1 MDTIETEEP
10 RLSMLRALPLMHRL
24 LRLIFV
30 GERERFTKTQFYI
43 LITLYHQSPLTMTQ
57 IGEHIGAS
65 KEQATRAVAPLADEG
80 LVRREVS
87 AKNRTRVYVSLTE
100 AGCALVQ
107 ELIAR
112 CSEKLEGAH
121 ERAAHRR
128 GAGGAA
134 DASLGKRRAFGK
146 GCNSLKLISIF
157 EYTVLR
163 L

>member
-30 GERERFTKTQFYI
+30 GERERLTKTQFYI

-87 AKNRTRVYVSLTE
+87 SKNRTRVYVSLTE
-100 AGCALVQ
+100 KGCALVQ
-107 ELIAR
+107 DLIAR
-112 CSEKLEGAH
+112 CSRKLE
-121 ERAAHRR
+121 ERMNDRLTPEEREALRMHLSESAALLEKAVIR
-128 GAGGAA
+128 
-134 DASLGKRRAFGK
+134 
-146 GCNSLKLISIF
+146 
-157 EYTVLR
+157 
-163 L
+163 

>member
-87 AKNRTRVYVSLTE
+87 PKNRTRVYVSLTE

-107 ELIAR
+107 DLIAR
-112 CSEKLEGAH
+112 CSEKLEARMN
-121 ERAAHRR
+121 ERLTAEEREALRMHLSESAALLEKAVIR
-128 GAGGAA
+128 
-134 DASLGKRRAFGK
+134 
-146 GCNSLKLISIF
+146 
-157 EYTVLR
+157 
-163 L
+163 

>member
-1 MDTIETEEP
+1 MDAMESEEP

-43 LITLYHQSPLTMTQ
+43 LITLYHRASLTMTQ

-87 AKNRTRVYVSLTE
+87 PQNRTRIYVSLTE
-100 AGCALVQ
+100 KGRALVQ
-107 ELIAR
+107 DLIAR
-112 CSEKLEGAH
+112 CSEKLE
-121 ERAAHRR
+121 ERMDERLTAEEREALRHH
-128 GAGGAA
+128 
-134 DASLGKRRAFGK
+134 
-146 GCNSLKLISIF
+146 F
-157 EYTVLR
+157 EEIALLLEKAVIP
-163 L
+163 

>member
-1 MDTIETEEP
+1 MDAMETEEP
-10 RLSMLRALPLMHRL
+10 RLNMLRALPLMHRL
-24 LRLIFV
+24 LRLIFI

-87 AKNRTRVYVSLTE
+87 SKNRTRVYVSLTE

-107 ELIAR
+107 DLIAR
-112 CSEKLEGAH
+112 CSEKLEARMN
-121 ERAAHRR
+121 ERLTAEEREALRMHLSESAALLEKAVIR
-128 GAGGAA
+128 
-134 DASLGKRRAFGK
+134 
-146 GCNSLKLISIF
+146 
-157 EYTVLR
+157 
-163 L
+163 

>member
-1 MDTIETEEP
+1 MDAMESEEP

-87 AKNRTRVYVSLTE
+87 SKNRTRVYVSLTE
-100 AGCALVQ
+100 AGRTLVQ
-107 ELIAR
+107 DLISR
-112 CSEKLEGAH
+112 CGEKLE
-121 ERAAHRR
+121 ERMNERLTAEEREALRMHLSESAALLEKAVIR
-128 GAGGAA
+128 
-134 DASLGKRRAFGK
+134 
-146 GCNSLKLISIF
+146 
-157 EYTVLR
+157 
-163 L
+163 

>member
-1 MDTIETEEP
+1 MDAMESEEP

-80 LVRREVS
+80 LVQREVS
-87 AKNRTRVYVSLTE
+87 PQNRTRVFVSLTPE
-100 AGCALVQ
+100 GRALVQ
-107 ELIAR
+107 ELIMR
-112 CSEKLEGAH
+112 CSEKLE
-121 ERAAHRR
+121 ERMDERLTAAEQKALRMHL
-128 GAGGAA
+128 AESAA
-134 DASLGKRRAFGK
+134 LLEKVV
-146 GCNSLKLISIF
+146 IH
-157 EYTVLR
+157 
-163 L
+163 

>member
-87 AKNRTRVYVSLTE
+87 SKNRTRVYVSLTE
-100 AGCALVQ
+100 TGCALVQ
-107 ELIAR
+107 DLIAR
-112 CSEKLEGAH
+112 CSEKLEARMN
-121 ERAAHRR
+121 ERLTAEEREALRMHLSESAALLEKAVIR
-128 GAGGAA
+128 
-134 DASLGKRRAFGK
+134 
-146 GCNSLKLISIF
+146 
-157 EYTVLR
+157 
-163 L
+163 

>member
-1 MDTIETEEP
+1 MDAMESEEP

-87 AKNRTRVYVSLTE
+87 SKNRTRVYVSLTE
-100 AGCALVQ
+100 EGCALVQ
-107 ELIAR
+107 DLIAR
-112 CSEKLEGAH
+112 CSEKLEARMN
-121 ERAAHRR
+121 ERLTAEEREALRMHLSESAALLEKVAIR
-128 GAGGAA
+128 
-134 DASLGKRRAFGK
+134 
-146 GCNSLKLISIF
+146 
-157 EYTVLR
+157 
-163 L
+163 

>member
-65 KEQATRAVAPLADEG
+65 KEQATRAVAPLVDDG
-80 LVRREVS
+80 LVQREVS
-87 AKNRTRVYVSLTE
+87 SRNRTKVYVSLTE
-100 AGCALVQ
+100 NGRTLVP
-107 ELIAR
+107 ELLEH
-112 CSEKLEGAH
+112 CSEKLDAYLG
-121 ERAAHRR
+121 ERLTPQEQEALRIHLEESAALLEKAVIR
-128 GAGGAA
+128 
-134 DASLGKRRAFGK
+134 
-146 GCNSLKLISIF
+146 
-157 EYTVLR
+157 
-163 L
+163 

>member
-87 AKNRTRVYVSLTE
+87 SKNRTRVYVSLTE
-100 AGCALVQ
+100 KGCALVQ
-107 ELIAR
+107 DLIAR
-112 CSEKLEGAH
+112 CSEKLEARMN
-121 ERAAHRR
+121 ERLTAEEREALRMHLSESAALLEKAVIR
-128 GAGGAA
+128 
-134 DASLGKRRAFGK
+134 
-146 GCNSLKLISIF
+146 
-157 EYTVLR
+157 
-163 L
+163 

>member
-1 MDTIETEEP
+1 MDAKESEEP

-80 LVRREVS
+80 LVQREVS
-87 AKNRTRVYVSLTE
+87 PRNRTRVYVSLTE

-107 ELIAR
+107 DLIAR
-112 CSEKLEGAH
+112 CSEKLEARMN
-121 ERAAHRR
+121 ERLTAEEREALRMHLSESAALLEKAVIR
-128 GAGGAA
+128 
-134 DASLGKRRAFGK
+134 
-146 GCNSLKLISIF
+146 
-157 EYTVLR
+157 
-163 L
+163 

>member
-1 MDTIETEEP
+1 MDAMESEEP

-57 IGEHIGAS
+57 IGKHIGAS

-107 ELIAR
+107 DLIAR
-112 CSEKLEGAH
+112 CSEKLEARMN
-121 ERAAHRR
+121 ERLTAEEREALRMHLSESAALLEKAVIR
-128 GAGGAA
+128 
-134 DASLGKRRAFGK
+134 
-146 GCNSLKLISIF
+146 
-157 EYTVLR
+157 
-163 L
+163 